1 MIIGMA
7 NYGEVY
13 VDHFTIIVQKHS
25 FYGILTVFL
34 VTKTG
39 CSDQSDTLKHE
50 KRVRFKVN

>member
-1 MIIGMA
+1 MIISMA
-7 NYGEVY
+7 NYGEMY

-50 KRVRFKVN
+50 KKG